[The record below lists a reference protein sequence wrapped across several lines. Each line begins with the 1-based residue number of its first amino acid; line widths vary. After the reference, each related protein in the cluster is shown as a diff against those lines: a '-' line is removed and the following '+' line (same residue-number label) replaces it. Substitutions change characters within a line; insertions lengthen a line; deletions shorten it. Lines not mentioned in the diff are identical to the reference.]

1 MLSFGFK
8 ILTNRLASS
17 LKDQHVNLIN
27 VEQPTSNS
35 EKSPNSL
42 MGSHME
48 GEHWPIFLGPALWW
62 ILCFYYFQQC
72 CRARTLYNW
81 VVATWKPLTSNS
93 KTHERQVIEKFE
105 LNVIFCF
112 YWFDRVSLCSPGCS
126 RTCYAHRLALNSA
139 CLCLLSGN

>member
-48 GEHWPIFLGPALWW
+48 GEHWLIFLGPAL
-62 ILCFYYFQQC
+62 
-72 CRARTLYNW
+72 
-81 VVATWKPLTSNS
+81 
-93 KTHERQVIEKFE
+93 
-105 LNVIFCF
+105 
-112 YWFDRVSLCSPGCS
+112 
-126 RTCYAHRLALNSA
+126 
-139 CLCLLSGN
+139 